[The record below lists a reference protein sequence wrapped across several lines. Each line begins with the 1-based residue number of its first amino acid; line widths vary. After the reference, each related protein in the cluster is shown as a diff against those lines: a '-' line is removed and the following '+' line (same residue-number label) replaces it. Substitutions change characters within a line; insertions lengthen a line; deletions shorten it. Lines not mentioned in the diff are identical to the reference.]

1 MLWPIPADL
10 GRYPTSRCSE
20 MFSVSGQEGRAIA
33 GGDSAGLVW
42 HDWQDFWHDWQDLG
56 HDWQD
61 LGQLLSSIWVR
72 SQSGK
77 NRQEEII

>member
-1 MLWPIPADL
+1 
-10 GRYPTSRCSE
+10 

-33 GGDSAGLVW
+33 GGDSAGLVWHDWQDFW